1 MRKRLGCLSTS
12 GLAAALLTLLV
23 LAGVIGLW
31 GGAPFSPGPL
41 NAQVGQAELGGVRSH
56 DAIGGQCSACHAA
69 PWSGETMSDRCL
81 LCHVDIASQLLDPSS
96 LHGVLMPAGES
107 IECYACHTEHQG
119 PEAPMTVVDPDRF
132 PHEVTG
138 YSLQAHRQTE
148 EGLDFACAGCHGADI
163 TRFEPATCGA
173 CHRDLDAAYMQGH
186 QETFGMDC
194 LACHD
199 GIDTYGQAFDHNQQ
213 EFPLEGQH
221 ASLSCAGCH
230 LAARSLADL
239 QAAPRDCYAC
249 HAEDDAHDGQLGQ
262 DCAGCHTTEDWPQA
276 TFDHAQTAF
285 PLTGRHTG
293 VDCRDCHT
301 GAAFQGTPQDC
312 YACHAEDDAHDGQL
326 GQDCAGCYITE
337 DWQQAIF
344 DHAQTAFPLTG
355 RHTAVDCRDCHIDR
369 TFQGTPQDCYAC
381 HAEDDAHDG
390 QLGQDCA
397 GCHTTQDW
405 QQATFDH
412 AQTAFPLTGQ
422 HTSVDCRDC
431 HTDGVF
437 QGTPQ
442 DCYACHAEDDAHE
455 GQYGQDCAGCHTT
468 EDWQQATFDHAQTA
482 FPLTGRH
489 AGVDCRDC
497 HTGGVFQGTP
507 QDCYACHAED
517 DAHEGQYGQDCAGCH
532 TTEDWQQAT
541 FDHAQ
546 TAFPL
551 TGRHTGV
558 NCRDCHT
565 GGVFQGTSRDC
576 RGCHED
582 PVFHL
587 GLLGVEC
594 DTCHTTDGW
603 TPARY
608 DRPHT
613 FPISHGESGPSPC
626 RTCHPDTLAA
636 YTCYDCHEHNPAEIE
651 SEHRKE
657 GISDFEDCVRCH
669 PTGREDEAEGEGGGG
684 DD

>member
-1 MRKRLGCLSTS
+1 MRKRLGCLSTG

-41 NAQVGQAELGGVRSH
+41 NARAGQADLGGVRSH
-56 DAIGGQCSACHAA
+56 AAIGGQCSACHAA

-81 LCHVDIASQLLDPSS
+81 LCHVDIARQLLDPSS
-96 LHGVLMPAGES
+96 LHGVLIPAGES
-107 IECYACHTEHQG
+107 TECYACHTEHQG
-119 PEAPMTVVDPDRF
+119 PEAPLTIVDPDRF

-221 ASLSCAGCH
+221 ARLSCSGCH

-239 QAAPRDCYAC
+239 QAAPRECYAC

-262 DCAGCHTTEDWPQA
+262 DCAGCH
-276 TFDHAQTAF
+276 
-285 PLTGRHTG
+285 
-293 VDCRDCHT
+293 V
-301 GAAFQGTPQDC
+301 
-312 YACHAEDDAHDGQL
+312 
-326 GQDCAGCYITE
+326 TE
-337 DWQQAIF
+337 DWQQATF

-355 RHTAVDCRDCHIDR
+355 RHTAVDCRDCHI
-369 TFQGTPQDCYAC
+369 G
-381 HAEDDAHDG
+381 
-390 QLGQDCA
+390 
-397 GCHTTQDW
+397 
-405 QQATFDH
+405 
-412 AQTAFPLTGQ
+412 
-422 HTSVDCRDC
+422 
-431 HTDGVF
+431 GVF

-442 DCYACHAEDDAHE
+442 DCYACHAKDDVHE
-455 GQYGQDCAGCHTT
+455 GQFGQDCAGCHTT
-468 EDWQQATFDHAQTA
+468 EDWQQATFDH
-482 FPLTGRH
+482 
-489 AGVDCRDC
+489 
-497 HTGGVFQGTP
+497 
-507 QDCYACHAED
+507 
-517 DAHEGQYGQDCAGCH
+517 GQP
-532 TTEDWQQAT
+532 
-541 FDHAQ
+541 
-546 TAFPL
+546 AFPL

-558 NCRDCHT
+558 DCRDCHT

-576 RGCHED
+576 GACHED

-594 DTCHTTDGW
+594 DTCHTTGGW

-613 FPISHGESGPSPC
+613 FPISHGESGSSPC

-636 YTCYDCHEHNPAEIE
+636 YTCYDCHEHNPAGIE
-651 SEHRKE
+651 SEHREE
-657 GISDFEDCVRCH
+657 GISDFQDCVRCH
-669 PTGREDEAEGEGGGG
+669 PTGREDEAEDEGGGG